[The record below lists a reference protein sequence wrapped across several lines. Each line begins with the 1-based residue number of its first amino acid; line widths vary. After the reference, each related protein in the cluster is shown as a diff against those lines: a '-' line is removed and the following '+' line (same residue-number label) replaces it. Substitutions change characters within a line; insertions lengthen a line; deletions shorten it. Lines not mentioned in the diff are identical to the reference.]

1 MRIGKAVIGR
11 WGRVGLVTDLYG
23 REEAGRIH
31 TYATVRYAEGDSEE
45 LPVDGLKVY

>member
-1 MRIGKAVIGR
+1 MRIGRAVIGS
-11 WGRVGLVTDLYG
+11 WGRIGLITDLYG
-23 REEAGRIH
+23 REEFGRIF